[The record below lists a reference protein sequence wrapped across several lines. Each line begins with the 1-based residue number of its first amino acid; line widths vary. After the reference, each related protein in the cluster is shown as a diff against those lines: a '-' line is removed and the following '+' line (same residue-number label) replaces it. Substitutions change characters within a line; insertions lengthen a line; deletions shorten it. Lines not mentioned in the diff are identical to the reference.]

1 MARTPRTSALHGPRH
16 GFTLVELL
24 VVIAIIGILISL
36 LLPAVQ
42 AAREAARRLQCS
54 NNLKQIALAFHNYKT
69 TWGVL
74 PDAGK
79 DRDVN
84 ANTPCGG
91 CCSGNNRGEWNF
103 FYQIMPYVEQMNLYN
118 EPSDNIVYRTPV
130 PLYYCPTRRRAAR
143 YPNDS
148 GTART
153 DYAASSGDRD
163 ISFGD
168 VRSNGVIAVR
178 TCDPPV
184 DFAMIRDG
192 TSNALMLGEKQVH
205 LEYFGQTG
213 GDNENHVNSGVDQD
227 HVRNVQPESFGSA
240 KHRAITFT
248 GPPAPDW
255 EYREHSSPTS
265 TWSQLFGSSHPGMFN
280 GAMADG
286 SVRSFSYSID
296 FETMRRIAVRNSG
309 LPVELP

>member
-1 MARTPRTSALHGPRH
+1 MTVITTHSRPESQSSQT
-16 GFTLVELL
+16 GFTLVKLL
-24 VVIAIIGILISL
+24 VVITIIGILISL

-54 NNLKQIALAFHNYKT
+54 NNLKQIALAFHNYKA

-79 DRDVN
+79 DRG
-84 ANTPCGG
+84 PCGS
-91 CCSGNNRGEWNF
+91 CCSGDNRGDWNF

-118 EPSDNIVYRTPV
+118 EPNDNTVYRTQV
-130 PLYYCPTRRRAAR
+130 SLYYCPTRRRPAR
-143 YPNDS
+143 YPTDS
-148 GTART
+148 GTARA

-192 TSNALMLGEKQVH
+192 TSNTLMLGEKQVH
-205 LEYFGQTG
+205 PDYFGRTG
-213 GDNENHVNSGVDQD
+213 CDNENYVNSGVDQD
-227 HVRNVQPESFGSA
+227 HVRNVQPVSWGSA
-240 KHRAITFT
+240 KQRAITFT
-248 GPPAPDW
+248 GPPAPDG
-255 EYREHSSPTS
+255 EHRADEHSSPTS
-265 TWSQLFGSSHPGMFN
+265 TWSQLFGSSHPGIFN
-280 GAMADG
+280 GAMTDG

-296 FETMRRIAVRNSG
+296 FETMRRIAVRNNG